1 MSVLIRE
8 NQLQSHDQTVL
19 KSLMTSANA
28 VGSAGDTFAISA
40 PGNRHLESRR
50 FPEHVDQDR
59 FRNGTKHFSLARS
72 PPFSGTGHQKRLK
85 SERMVIR
92 FFSRPSYFHV
102 EDGKNIGL
110 FVPRRRVV
118 WGARR
123 GVLSFFL
130 VSDSP
135 RQKLDKFRQVKDS
148 LTRTRVEGQASP
160 VSTSD

>member
-1 MSVLIRE
+1 MA
-8 NQLQSHDQTVL
+8 
-19 KSLMTSANA
+19 SANA
-28 VGSAGDTFAISA
+28 ERSAGNVCAISL
-40 PGNRHLESRR
+40 PVTQHLESRR

-118 WGARR
+118 WGARH
-123 GVLSFFL
+123 GVLSFFFD
-130 VSDSP
+130 SD
-135 RQKLDKFRQVKDS
+135 R
-148 LTRTRVEGQASP
+148 
-160 VSTSD
+160 